1 MDAVFY
7 EDNFPSLL
15 LFCGILIN
23 SKTRELEKINKN
35 EKFRT
40 LNMML
45 LSFF

>member
-7 EDNFPSLL
+7 EGNFPSL

-23 SKTRELEKINKN
+23 SKTWELEKINKN